1 MIAELFQGALENLN
15 YFWVTFFMMIESS
28 FIPFPSEVVV
38 IPAAFM
44 AAEGTMS
51 LPLVILF
58 ATIGGLLGATI
69 NYVLSYT
76 LGRKIIYAFADSK
89 LGHLCLLDSEK
100 VAYAEEY
107 FRKRGVLATLIGR
120 LIPAVR
126 QLISIPAGL
135 SKMNF
140 GKFAFFTFLG
150 AGAWNIILA
159 CIGYAFHGVM
169 NKDELIEKV
178 QHYSHEFLLVLI
190 IIFVGFVVY
199 MIHRLLKSSSLRLVH
214 LPL

>member
-1 MIAELFQGALENLN
+1 MIAELFQGALDNLN

-28 FIPFPSEVVV
+28 FIPFPSEIVV

-58 ATIGGLLGATI
+58 ATVGGLLGATI

-89 LGHLCLLDSEK
+89 LGHLCLLDSDK

-159 CIGYAFHGVM
+159 CIGYGFHGVM
-169 NKDELIEKV
+169 NKEELIEKV
-178 QHYSHEFLLVLI
+178 QHYSHEFLLVI
-190 IIFVGFVVY
+190 IVLFVGFVGY
-199 MIHRLLKSSSLRLVH
+199 MIYKNKKKAK
-214 LPL
+214 

>member
-28 FIPFPSEVVV
+28 FIPFPSEIVV

-58 ATIGGLLGATI
+58 ATVGGLLGATI

-159 CIGYAFHGVM
+159 CIGYGFHGVM
-169 NKDELIEKV
+169 NKEELIEKV
-178 QHYSHEFLLVLI
+178 QHYSHEFLLVI
-190 IIFVGFVVY
+190 IVVFVGFVGY
-199 MIHRLLKSSSLRLVH
+199 MIYKNKKKAK
-214 LPL
+214 

>member
-1 MIAELFQGALENLN
+1 MIADLFQGALENLN

-28 FIPFPSEVVV
+28 FIPFPSEIVV

-89 LGHLCLLDSEK
+89 FGHLCLLDSAK
-100 VAYAEEY
+100 VEYAEEY
-107 FRKRGVLATLIGR
+107 FRKRGILATLIGR

-140 GKFAFFTFLG
+140 GKFALFTFIG
-150 AGAWNIILA
+150 AGAWNIVLA
-159 CIGYAFHGVM
+159 CIGYGFHGVM
-169 NKDELIEKV
+169 NKEELIEKV
-178 QHYSHEFLLVLI
+178 QHYSHEFLLVI
-190 IIFVGFVVY
+190 IVVFVGFVGY
-199 MIHRLLKSSSLRLVH
+199 MIYKNKKK
-214 LPL
+214 

>member
-28 FIPFPSEVVV
+28 FIPFPSEIVV

-51 LPLVILF
+51 LPLMILF

-159 CIGYAFHGVM
+159 CIGYGFHGVM

-178 QHYSHEFLLVLI
+178 QHYSHEFLLVI
-190 IIFVGFVVY
+190 IVLFIGFVGY
-199 MIHRLLKSSSLRLVH
+199 MIYKNKKKAK
-214 LPL
+214 

>member
-1 MIAELFQGALENLN
+1 MLENLFSDALN
-15 YFWVTFFMMIESS
+15 NLDYFWVTFLMMIESS

-51 LPLVILF
+51 LPLVVLF

-76 LGRKIIYAFADSK
+76 LGRKVIYAFADSK
-89 LGHLCLLDSEK
+89 FCHLCLMNSEK
-100 VAYAEEY
+100 VANAEDY
-107 FRKRGVLATLIGR
+107 FREKGVIATLLGR

-150 AGAWNIILA
+150 AGAWNMVLA
-159 CIGYAFHGVM
+159 GLGYAFHGVM
-169 NKDELIEKV
+169 NKDELIAKV
-178 QHYSHEFLLVLI
+178 QHYSHEFLLILI
-190 IIFVGFVVY
+190 VIFVVFVGY
-199 MIHRLLKSSSLRLVH
+199 MIYKNKKK
-214 LPL
+214 

>member
-1 MIAELFQGALENLN
+1 MLENLFSDALN
-15 YFWVTFFMMIESS
+15 NLDYFWVTFLMMIESS

-51 LPLVILF
+51 LPLVVLF

-76 LGRKIIYAFADSK
+76 LGRKVIYAFADSK
-89 LGHLCLLDSEK
+89 FGHLCLMNSEK
-100 VAYAEEY
+100 VANAEDY
-107 FRKRGVLATLIGR
+107 FRRKGIIATLIGR

-150 AGAWNIILA
+150 AGAWNMVLA
-159 CIGYAFHGVM
+159 GLGYAFHGVM
-169 NKDELIEKV
+169 NKDELIAKV
-178 QHYSHEFLLVLI
+178 QHYSHEFLLILI
-190 IIFVGFVVY
+190 VIFVAFVGY
-199 MIHRLLKSSSLRLVH
+199 MIYKNKKK
-214 LPL
+214 

>member
-28 FIPFPSEVVV
+28 FIPFPSEIVV

-58 ATIGGLLGATI
+58 ATVGGLLGATI

-89 LGHLCLLDSEK
+89 LGHLCLLDSDK

-159 CIGYAFHGVM
+159 CIGYGFHGVM
-169 NKDELIEKV
+169 NKEELIEKV
-178 QHYSHEFLLVLI
+178 QHYSHEFLLVI
-190 IIFVGFVVY
+190 IVLFVGFVGY
-199 MIHRLLKSSSLRLVH
+199 MIYKNKKKAK
-214 LPL
+214 

>member
-28 FIPFPSEVVV
+28 FIPFPSEIVV

-51 LPLVILF
+51 LPLMILF

-107 FRKRGVLATLIGR
+107 FRRRGVLATLIGR

-159 CIGYAFHGVM
+159 CIGYGFHGVM

-178 QHYSHEFLLVLI
+178 QHYSHEFLLVI
-190 IIFVGFVVY
+190 IVLFIGFVGY
-199 MIHRLLKSSSLRLVH
+199 MIYKNKKKAK
-214 LPL
+214 

>member
-126 QLISIPAGL
+126 QSISIPAGL

-199 MIHRLLKSSSLRLVH
+199 MIYKNKKKGASKQ
-214 LPL
+214 

>member
-28 FIPFPSEVVV
+28 FIPFPSEIVV

-51 LPLVILF
+51 LPLMILF

-89 LGHLCLLDSEK
+89 LGHLCLLDSDK

-159 CIGYAFHGVM
+159 CIGYGFHGVM

-178 QHYSHEFLLVLI
+178 QHYSHEFLLVI
-190 IIFVGFVVY
+190 IVVFVGFVGY
-199 MIHRLLKSSSLRLVH
+199 MIYKNKKKAK
-214 LPL
+214 

>member
-28 FIPFPSEVVV
+28 FIPFPSEIVV

-51 LPLVILF
+51 LPLMILF

-89 LGHLCLLDSEK
+89 LGHLCLLDSDK

-159 CIGYAFHGVM
+159 CIGYGFHGVM

-178 QHYSHEFLLVLI
+178 QHYSHEFLLVI
-190 IIFVGFVVY
+190 IVVFVGFVGC
-199 MIHRLLKSSSLRLVH
+199 MIYKNKKKAK
-214 LPL
+214 

>member
-1 MIAELFQGALENLN
+1 MLENLFSDALN
-15 YFWVTFFMMIESS
+15 NLDYFWVTFLMMIESS

-51 LPLVILF
+51 LPLVVLF

-76 LGRKIIYAFADSK
+76 LGRKVIYAFADSK
-89 LGHLCLLDSEK
+89 FGHLCLMNSEK
-100 VAYAEEY
+100 VANAEDY
-107 FRKRGVLATLIGR
+107 FREKGVIATLLGR

-150 AGAWNIILA
+150 AGAWNMVLA
-159 CIGYAFHGVM
+159 GLGYAFHGVM
-169 NKDELIEKV
+169 NKDELIAKV
-178 QHYSHEFLLVLI
+178 QHYSHEFLLILI
-190 IIFVGFVVY
+190 VIFVVFVGY
-199 MIHRLLKSSSLRLVH
+199 MIYKNKKK
-214 LPL
+214 

>member
-28 FIPFPSEVVV
+28 FIPFPSEIVV

-58 ATIGGLLGATI
+58 ATVGGLLGATI

-159 CIGYAFHGVM
+159 CIGYGFHGVM
-169 NKDELIEKV
+169 NKEELIEKV

-199 MIHRLLKSSSLRLVH
+199 MIYKNKKKAK
-214 LPL
+214 

>member
-1 MIAELFQGALENLN
+1 MIAELFQGALENLD

-28 FIPFPSEVVV
+28 FIPFPSEIVV

-150 AGAWNIILA
+150 AGAWNCILA
-159 CIGYAFHGVM
+159 CIGYGFHGVM

-178 QHYSHEFLLVLI
+178 QHYSHEFLLVI
-190 IIFVGFVVY
+190 IVVFVGFVGY
-199 MIHRLLKSSSLRLVH
+199 MIYKNKKKKNTDK
-214 LPL
+214 

>member
-28 FIPFPSEVVV
+28 FIPFPSEIVV

-51 LPLVILF
+51 LPLMILF

-89 LGHLCLLDSEK
+89 LGHLCLLDSDK

-159 CIGYAFHGVM
+159 CIGYGFHGVM

-178 QHYSHEFLLVLI
+178 QHYSHEFLLVI
-190 IIFVGFVVY
+190 IVLFVGFVGY
-199 MIHRLLKSSSLRLVH
+199 MIYKNKKKKNTDK
-214 LPL
+214 

>member
-199 MIHRLLKSSSLRLVH
+199 MIYKNKKKAK
-214 LPL
+214 

>member
-28 FIPFPSEVVV
+28 FIPFPSEIVV

-58 ATIGGLLGATI
+58 ATVGGLLGATI

-159 CIGYAFHGVM
+159 CIGYGFHGVM

-178 QHYSHEFLLVLI
+178 QHYSHEFLLVI
-190 IIFVGFVVY
+190 IVVFVGFVGY
-199 MIHRLLKSSSLRLVH
+199 MIYKNKKKAK
-214 LPL
+214 

>member
-28 FIPFPSEVVV
+28 FIPFPSEIVV

-58 ATIGGLLGATI
+58 ATVGGLLGATI

-150 AGAWNIILA
+150 AGAWNIILV
-159 CIGYAFHGVM
+159 CIGYGFHGVM

-178 QHYSHEFLLVLI
+178 QHYSHEFLLVI
-190 IIFVGFVVY
+190 IVVFVGFVGY
-199 MIHRLLKSSSLRLVH
+199 MIYKNKKKAK
-214 LPL
+214 

>member
-28 FIPFPSEVVV
+28 FIPFPSEIVV

-58 ATIGGLLGATI
+58 ATIGGLLGAAI
-69 NYVLSYT
+69 NYILSYT

-159 CIGYAFHGVM
+159 CIGYGFHGVM
-169 NKDELIEKV
+169 NKEELIEKV
-178 QHYSHEFLLVLI
+178 QHYSHEFLLVI
-190 IIFVGFVVY
+190 IVVFVGFVGY
-199 MIHRLLKSSSLRLVH
+199 MIYKNKKKAK
-214 LPL
+214 

>member
-69 NYVLSYT
+69 NYILSYT

-150 AGAWNIILA
+150 AGSWNLILA
-159 CIGYAFHGVM
+159 GIGYAFHGVM
-169 NKDELIEKV
+169 NKEELIEKV

-190 IIFVGFVVY
+190 IIFVGFVGY
-199 MIHRLLKSSSLRLVH
+199 MIYKNKKKAK
-214 LPL
+214 

>member
-1 MIAELFQGALENLN
+1 MLENLFSDALN
-15 YFWVTFFMMIESS
+15 NLDYFWVTFLMMIESS

-51 LPLVILF
+51 LPLVVLF

-76 LGRKIIYAFADSK
+76 LGRKVIYAFAGSK
-89 LGHLCLLDSEK
+89 FGHLCLMSGEK

-150 AGAWNIILA
+150 AGAWNMVLA
-159 CIGYAFHGVM
+159 GLGYAFHGVM
-169 NKDELIEKV
+169 NKDELIAKV
-178 QHYSHEFLLVLI
+178 QHYSHEFLLILI
-190 IIFVGFVVY
+190 ILFVAFVAY
-199 MIHRLLKSSSLRLVH
+199 MIYKNKKK
-214 LPL
+214 

>member
-1 MIAELFQGALENLN
+1 MIAELFQGALENLD

-28 FIPFPSEVVV
+28 FIPFPSEIVV

-51 LPLVILF
+51 LPLMILF

-159 CIGYAFHGVM
+159 CIGYGFHGVM

-178 QHYSHEFLLVLI
+178 QHYSHEFLLVI
-190 IIFVGFVVY
+190 IVVFVGFVGY
-199 MIHRLLKSSSLRLVH
+199 MIYKNKKKAK
-214 LPL
+214 

>member
-190 IIFVGFVVY
+190 IIFVGFVGY
-199 MIHRLLKSSSLRLVH
+199 MIYKNKKKGASKQ
-214 LPL
+214 

>member
-28 FIPFPSEVVV
+28 FIPFPSEIVV

-51 LPLVILF
+51 LPLMILF

-89 LGHLCLLDSEK
+89 LGHLCLLDSDK

-159 CIGYAFHGVM
+159 CIGYGFHGVM

-178 QHYSHEFLLVLI
+178 QHYSHEFLLVI
-190 IIFVGFVVY
+190 IVLFIGFVGY
-199 MIHRLLKSSSLRLVH
+199 MIYKNKKKAK
-214 LPL
+214 

>member
-1 MIAELFQGALENLN
+1 MLENLFSDALN
-15 YFWVTFFMMIESS
+15 NLDYFWVTFLMMIESS

-51 LPLVILF
+51 LPLVVLF

-76 LGRKIIYAFADSK
+76 LGRKVIYAFADSK
-89 LGHLCLLDSEK
+89 FGHLCLMSGEK

-150 AGAWNIILA
+150 AGAWNMVLA
-159 CIGYAFHGVM
+159 GLGYAFHGVM
-169 NKDELIEKV
+169 NKDELIAKV
-178 QHYSHEFLLVLI
+178 QHYSHEFLLILI
-190 IIFVGFVVY
+190 ILFVAFVAY
-199 MIHRLLKSSSLRLVH
+199 MIYKNKKK
-214 LPL
+214 

>member
-28 FIPFPSEVVV
+28 FIPFPSEIVV

-58 ATIGGLLGATI
+58 ATIGGLLGAAI
-69 NYVLSYT
+69 NYILSYT

-89 LGHLCLLDSEK
+89 LGHLCLLDSDK

-159 CIGYAFHGVM
+159 CIGYGFHGVM
-169 NKDELIEKV
+169 NKEELIEKV
-178 QHYSHEFLLVLI
+178 QHYSHEFLLVI
-190 IIFVGFVVY
+190 IVVFVGFVGY
-199 MIHRLLKSSSLRLVH
+199 MIYKNKKKTK
-214 LPL
+214 

>member
-140 GKFAFFTFLG
+140 GKFAFFTFLR

-199 MIHRLLKSSSLRLVH
+199 MIYKNKKKAK
-214 LPL
+214 

>member
-1 MIAELFQGALENLN
+1 MIAELFQGALDNLN

-28 FIPFPSEVVV
+28 FIPFPSEIVV

-58 ATIGGLLGATI
+58 ATVGGLLGATI

-89 LGHLCLLDSEK
+89 LGHLCLLDSDK
-100 VAYAEEY
+100 VAYDEEY
-107 FRKRGVLATLIGR
+107 FSKRGVLATLIGR

-135 SKMNF
+135 SKINI

-159 CIGYAFHGVM
+159 CIGYGFHGVM
-169 NKDELIEKV
+169 NKEELIEKV
-178 QHYSHEFLLVLI
+178 QQYSHEFLLVI
-190 IIFVGFVVY
+190 IVLFVGFVGY
-199 MIHRLLKSSSLRLVH
+199 MIYKNKKKAK
-214 LPL
+214 

>member
-1 MIAELFQGALENLN
+1 MIVELFQGALENLN

-28 FIPFPSEVVV
+28 FIPFPSEIVV

-159 CIGYAFHGVM
+159 CIGYGFHGVM
-169 NKDELIEKV
+169 NKEELIEKV
-178 QHYSHEFLLVLI
+178 QHYSHEFLLVI
-190 IIFVGFVVY
+190 IVVFVGFVGY
-199 MIHRLLKSSSLRLVH
+199 MIYKNKKKKNTDK
-214 LPL
+214 

>member
-28 FIPFPSEVVV
+28 FIPFPSEIVV

-58 ATIGGLLGATI
+58 ATVGGLLGATI

-89 LGHLCLLDSEK
+89 LGHLCLLDSDK

-159 CIGYAFHGVM
+159 CIGYGFHGVM
-169 NKDELIEKV
+169 NKEELIEKV
-178 QHYSHEFLLVLI
+178 QHYSHEFLLVI
-190 IIFVGFVVY
+190 IVLFVGFVGY
-199 MIHRLLKSSSLRLVH
+199 MIYKNKKKTK
-214 LPL
+214 

>member
-1 MIAELFQGALENLN
+1 MIAELFQGALDNLN

-28 FIPFPSEVVV
+28 FIPFPSEIVV

-58 ATIGGLLGATI
+58 ATVGGLLGATI

-89 LGHLCLLDSEK
+89 LGHLCLLDSDK

-159 CIGYAFHGVM
+159 CIGYGFHGVM
-169 NKDELIEKV
+169 NKEELIEKV

-190 IIFVGFVVY
+190 IIFVGFVGY
-199 MIHRLLKSSSLRLVH
+199 MIYKNKKKVK
-214 LPL
+214 

>member
-89 LGHLCLLDSEK
+89 LGHLCLLDSDK

-159 CIGYAFHGVM
+159 CIGYGFHGVM
-169 NKDELIEKV
+169 NKEELIEKV
-178 QHYSHEFLLVLI
+178 QHYSHEFLLVI
-190 IIFVGFVVY
+190 IVLFIGFVGY
-199 MIHRLLKSSSLRLVH
+199 MIYKNKKKAK
-214 LPL
+214 

>member
-28 FIPFPSEVVV
+28 FIPFPSEIVV

-58 ATIGGLLGATI
+58 ATVGGLLGATI

-89 LGHLCLLDSEK
+89 LGHLCLLDSDK

-178 QHYSHEFLLVLI
+178 QHYSHEFLMVIIVL
-190 IIFVGFVVY
+190 FVGFVGY
-199 MIHRLLKSSSLRLVH
+199 MIYKNKKKKNTEM
-214 LPL
+214 

>member
-28 FIPFPSEVVV
+28 FIPFPSEIVV

-51 LPLVILF
+51 LPLMILF

-159 CIGYAFHGVM
+159 CIGYGFHGVM
-169 NKDELIEKV
+169 NKEELIEKV
-178 QHYSHEFLLVLI
+178 QHYSHEFLLVI
-190 IIFVGFVVY
+190 IVVFVGFVGY
-199 MIHRLLKSSSLRLVH
+199 MIYKNKKKAK
-214 LPL
+214 

>member
-1 MIAELFQGALENLN
+1 MIAELFSGALENLN

-89 LGHLCLLDSEK
+89 FGHICLLDSEK

-107 FRKRGVLATLIGR
+107 FRKRGVVATLLGR

-140 GKFAFFTFLG
+140 GKFAGFTFLG
-150 AGAWNIILA
+150 AGAWNIVLA
-159 CIGYAFHGVM
+159 CIGYGFHGVM

-178 QHYSHEFLLVLI
+178 QHYSHEFLMVI
-190 IIFVGFVVY
+190 IVVFVGFVGY
-199 MIHRLLKSSSLRLVH
+199 MIYKNKKK
-214 LPL
+214 

>member
-28 FIPFPSEVVV
+28 FIPFPSEIVV

-58 ATIGGLLGATI
+58 ATVGGLLGATI

-89 LGHLCLLDSEK
+89 LGHLCLLDSDK

-159 CIGYAFHGVM
+159 CIGYGFHGVM
-169 NKDELIEKV
+169 NKEELIEKV
-178 QHYSHEFLLVLI
+178 QHYSHEFLLVI
-190 IIFVGFVVY
+190 IVLFIGFVGY
-199 MIHRLLKSSSLRLVH
+199 MIYKNKRKAK
-214 LPL
+214 

>member
-28 FIPFPSEVVV
+28 FIPFPSEIVV

-58 ATIGGLLGATI
+58 ATVGGLLGATI

-89 LGHLCLLDSEK
+89 LGHLCLLDSDK

-159 CIGYAFHGVM
+159 CIGYGFHGVM
-169 NKDELIEKV
+169 NKEELIEKV
-178 QHYSHEFLLVLI
+178 QHYSHEFLLVI
-190 IIFVGFVVY
+190 IVVFVGFVGY
-199 MIHRLLKSSSLRLVH
+199 IIYKNKKKAK
-214 LPL
+214 

>member
-28 FIPFPSEVVV
+28 FIPFPSEIVV

-58 ATIGGLLGATI
+58 ATVGGLLGATI

-89 LGHLCLLDSEK
+89 LGHLCLLDSDK

-159 CIGYAFHGVM
+159 CIGYGFHGVM
-169 NKDELIEKV
+169 NKEELIEKV

-190 IIFVGFVVY
+190 IIFVGFVGY
-199 MIHRLLKSSSLRLVH
+199 MIYKNKKKVK
-214 LPL
+214 

>member
-28 FIPFPSEVVV
+28 FIPFPSEIVV

-51 LPLVILF
+51 LPLMILF

-107 FRKRGVLATLIGR
+107 FRRRGVLATLIGR

-159 CIGYAFHGVM
+159 CIGYGFHGVM
-169 NKDELIEKV
+169 NKEELIEKV
-178 QHYSHEFLLVLI
+178 QHYSHEFLLVI
-190 IIFVGFVVY
+190 IVLFIGFVGY
-199 MIHRLLKSSSLRLVH
+199 MIYKNKKKAK
-214 LPL
+214 

>member
-44 AAEGTMS
+44 AAEGAMS

-199 MIHRLLKSSSLRLVH
+199 MIYKNKKKGASKQ
-214 LPL
+214 